1 MKDVIYK
8 KVCVACGNDF
18 ETPTKTKKICG
29 PKCTIR
35 YHREKV
41 LGPVEGYD
49 YIKCNICGQKF
60 ADFGNHYKKEHPGHP
75 VQQPS
80 KCQKLVD
87 SVSGENNPGY
97 QHGGRLSPWSKKS
110 EHHTEEQIESS
121 KKLAK
126 ENSLKNPNNA
136 IHSTKIEYYLDQG
149 MTEEEAKKALSER
162 QKTFSLDICIEKYGE
177 VEGRKRWEDRQ
188 DKWQNT
194 LNSKSPEEIIAINKL
209 KVCKNG
215 ASVSNNEKEIGDYLE
230 ENGIDL
236 ERQFVI
242 VKDSKTNYVYDF
254 KVGNKIVEYN
264 GDYWHAN
271 RSFYEP
277 EYFNS
282 KINLSAEQ
290 IWQKDKHKYDIAVS
304 EGYEVFYIWENDYK
318 QDKSKIMELCL
329 KFLQS

>member
-177 VEGRKRWEDRQ
+177 VEGRKRWADRQ
-188 DKWQNT
+188 EKWINNFKKQNYSNISQELFNSIMEKYNGNVYYATYDRENMTEYVNKEYRIRLSDK
-194 LNSKSPEEIIAINKL
+194 LFSLDFVDIDNK
-209 KVCKNG
+209 KVI
-215 ASVSNNEKEIGDYLE
+215 EFD
-230 ENGIDL
+230 
-236 ERQFVI
+236 
-242 VKDSKTNYVYDF
+242 
-254 KVGNKIVEYN
+254 
-264 GDYWHAN
+264 GDYWHSESLVN
-271 RSFYEP
+271 P
-277 EYFNS
+277 EREKERERILKEHGYS
-282 KINLSAEQ
+282 ILRIREQ
-290 IWQKDKHKYDIAVS
+290 
-304 EGYEVFYIWENDYK
+304 DYK
-318 QDKSKIMELCL
+318 RSKSHTVSTCL